1 MPARLV
7 DEDEGM
13 RPGCD
18 RLRNL
23 LQVQGHALRGAAG
36 QNHARALALSRT
48 DGPEEVGRGGPL
60 VLGGGRARAAF
71 GPAPR
76 DLVLLPD
83 PGLIGEPDLDHLAM
97 SLGLRKLLQTGGEV
111 FLKAETAASFWRDG
125 ADGPR
130 ACDRSWRAT
139 RGSRSAWRS

>member
-1 MPARLV
+1 MRLEIQFSRMYCQMFSTGFNSGALEGSGTRVMLAGTTSFLDHKFLGLMPARLV
-7 DEDEGM
+7 HQDEGM
-13 RPGCD
+13 RPGCN

-23 LQVQGHALRGAAG
+23 LQVQGHALGRAAG
-36 QNHARALALSRT
+36 QNQARALALGRT

-71 GPAPR
+71 GPASR

-97 SLGLRKLLQTGGEV
+97 
-111 FLKAETAASFWRDG
+111 
-125 ADGPR
+125 
-130 ACDRSWRAT
+130 
-139 RGSRSAWRS
+139 